1 MPTELGKAYVQII
14 PSADGISGSI
24 ENVLAPEAESAGEK
38 AGQTI
43 SSKIGA
49 ALGAAGPALTKGV
62 TAPLTAV
69 GGASIKAFSSVH
81 GGLETIIQKTGASG
95 EALDSMQSIMN
106 DIATSMPS
114 DFNTIGAAVGEVN
127 TRFGSTGEELQELSE
142 KFIKFAD
149 LNGTDVSNSIDT
161 VQAAMAAFGLKTSD
175 TGAFLDTLNKAGQDT
190 GVSVDQLASDLMTN
204 AAALQ
209 AMGYNASD
217 SAMFIANLNKN
228 GIDSSAVMTGMKR
241 AFATATADGK
251 TMSEAMGEL
260 QTAMQ
265 NADTDTEAYQSALEL
280 FGNRAGPALAA
291 AVQDGRLSFEQLGTS
306 IEDNV
311 GNIDTTF
318 NETLTPMDDFKTTM
332 NSLAVTGAQIGNTL
346 LTIVKPALEQLN
358 TVLQKISDKWNE
370 LSPETQDMIVK
381 IALVAAALG
390 PVIGII
396 TKIIGVVQM
405 VGTVISVVGAGPLA
419 LIVAAIAAVIAIIVV
434 CITHWDQ
441 IKATMLSVAASV
453 KSAVVTAW
461 ESMKSAV
468 SKAVTTVVTTV
479 TTVWGKLKSTAST
492 IWTAIKTA
500 VTNPV
505 QTLKSALTTA
515 WNAIRNVATRV
526 WTNLKSKATSAWNSI
541 KTAALKPI
549 TTLKTNLSTTWESI
563 KSKAGTAFE
572 AVKKKITEPIEKAKT
587 TVKNALEKIKGFFP
601 VSVGKI
607 FSNMKLPHFKV
618 SGGQPPWGIMGQGT
632 KPTIS
637 VDWYKKAMNQPYVFD
652 SPTLFGAGEAGDE
665 MMYGRTNLMNDIR
678 EAVSGQGTNNV
689 YNINITVDGA
699 EQPEDYARRLA
710 RQLQMELR
718 MA

>member
-14 PSADGISGSI
+14 PSAEGISGSI
-24 ENVLAPEAESAGEK
+24 EGVLAPEAESAGEK

-43 SSKIGA
+43 ASKIGA

-62 TAPLTAV
+62 TAPLVAV
-69 GGASIKAFSSVH
+69 GGASVKAFSSVH

-95 EALDSMQSIMN
+95 EALDSMQEIMTN
-106 DIATSMPS
+106 IATSMPS

-127 TRFGSTGEELQELSE
+127 TRFGSTGEELQDLSE

-228 GIDSSAVMTGMKR
+228 GIDSAAVMTGMKR

-291 AVQDGRLSFEQLGTS
+291 AVQDGRLSFEALGTS
-306 IEDNV
+306 IQDNV
-311 GNIDTTF
+311 GNIDSTF

-332 NSLAVTGAQIGNTL
+332 NSLAITGAQIGTTL
-346 LTIVKPALEQLN
+346 LGIVKPALESLN
-358 TVLQKISDKWNE
+358 TVLQKASAMWNQ
-370 LSPETQDMIVK
+370 LSPQTQDAIVK
-381 IALVAAALG
+381 VAMVAAALG
-390 PVIGII
+390 PVIMVI
-396 TKIIGVVQM
+396 TKVISAVQL
-405 VGTVISVVGAGPLA
+405 VGTAVSILGAGPLA

-434 CITHWDQ
+434 CITHWDK
-441 IKATMLSVAASV
+441 IKETILNVAESI
-453 KSAVVTAW
+453 KTTVVTAW
-461 ESMKSAV
+461 ETMKTAVSSAV
-468 SKAVTTVVTTV
+468 QKIATIATTAWNKLKTV
-479 TTVWGKLKSTAST
+479 ASTVWN
-492 IWTAIKTA
+492 AIKTA

-515 WNAIRNVATRV
+515 WNAILNVTTRV
-526 WTNLKSKATSAWNSI
+526 WTNLKSKAISVWTSI
-541 KTAALKPI
+541 KTSALRPITALK
-549 TTLKTNLSTTWESI
+549 TSLSTTWESI
-563 KSKAGTAFE
+563 KSKAGSSFE
-572 AVKKKITEPIEKAKT
+572 SIKKKITKPIEDAKS
-587 TVKNALEKIKGFFP
+587 TVKKTLDKISGFFP

-607 FSNMKLPHFKV
+607 FSNLKLPHFSVK
-618 SGGQPPWGIMGQGT
+618 GGTAPWGIGGMGT
-632 KPTIS
+632 KPTFS
-637 VDWYKKAMNQPYVFD
+637 VDWYKKAKAQPYVFD
-652 SPTLFGAGEAGDE
+652 TPTFFGAGDTSDE
-665 MMYGRTNLMNDIR
+665 MLYGRQNLMDDIR
-678 EAVSGQGTNNV
+678 EAVGGQGGGNT
-689 YNINITVDGA
+689 YNISITVDGA
-699 EQPEDYARRLA
+699 ENPEDYARRLA
-710 RQLQMELR
+710 RQLQMEVR

>member
-14 PSADGISGSI
+14 PSAEGISGSI
-24 ENVLAPEAESAGEK
+24 EDVLAPEAESAGEK

-43 SSKIGA
+43 ASKIGA

-62 TAPLTAV
+62 TAPLVAA
-69 GGASIKAFSSVH
+69 GGASVKAFSSVH

-95 EALDSMQSIMN
+95 EALDSMQEIMTN
-106 DIATSMPS
+106 IATSMPS

-127 TRFGSTGEELQELSE
+127 TRFGSTGEELQDLSE

-190 GVSVDQLASDLMTN
+190 GVSVDQLAGDLMTN

-228 GIDSSAVMTGMKR
+228 GIDSAAVMTGMKR

-260 QTAMQ
+260 QSAMQ

-291 AVQDGRLSFEQLGTS
+291 AVQDGRLSFEALGTS
-306 IEDNV
+306 IQDNV
-311 GNIDTTF
+311 GNIDSTF

-332 NSLAVTGAQIGNTL
+332 NSLAITGAQIGTTL
-346 LTIVKPALEQLN
+346 LGIVKPALEGLN
-358 TVLQKISDKWNE
+358 SVLQSVSAMWNQ
-370 LSPETQDMIVK
+370 LSPQTQDAIVK
-381 IALVAAALG
+381 VAMVAAALG
-390 PVIGII
+390 PVIMII
-396 TKIIGVVQM
+396 TKVIGIVQA
-405 VGTVISVVGAGPLA
+405 VGTVVTVLGAGPLA

-441 IKATMLSVAASV
+441 IKETILSVAKSV
-453 KSAVVTAW
+453 KTTVVTAW
-461 ESMKSAV
+461 ETMKTAVSSAV
-468 SKAVTTVVTTV
+468 QKIATVATTTWNKLKTV
-479 TTVWGKLKSTAST
+479 ASTVWN
-492 IWTAIKTA
+492 AIKTA

-505 QTLKSALTTA
+505 QTLKTVLSAA
-515 WNAIRNVATRV
+515 WNAIKSVTMRV
-526 WTNLKSKATSAWNSI
+526 WTNLKSKAISVWTSI
-541 KTAALKPI
+541 KTSALRPITALK
-549 TTLKTNLSTTWESI
+549 TSLSTTWESI
-563 KSKAGTAFE
+563 KSKAGSSFE
-572 AVKKKITEPIEKAKT
+572 SIKKKITKPIEDAKS
-587 TVKNALEKIKGFFP
+587 TVKKTMDKISGFFP
-601 VSVGKI
+601 VSIGKI
-607 FSNMKLPHFKV
+607 FSNLKLPHFSVK
-618 SGGQPPWGIMGQGT
+618 GGTAPWGIGGMGT
-632 KPTIS
+632 KPSFS

-652 SPTLFGAGEAGDE
+652 TPTLFGAGEAGDE
-665 MMYGRTNLMNDIR
+665 MMYGRANLMNDIR
-678 EAVSGQGTNNV
+678 EAVSGQPTSNT
-689 YNINITVDGA
+689 YNITINVDGA
-699 EQPEDYARRLA
+699 EAPEDYARRLA